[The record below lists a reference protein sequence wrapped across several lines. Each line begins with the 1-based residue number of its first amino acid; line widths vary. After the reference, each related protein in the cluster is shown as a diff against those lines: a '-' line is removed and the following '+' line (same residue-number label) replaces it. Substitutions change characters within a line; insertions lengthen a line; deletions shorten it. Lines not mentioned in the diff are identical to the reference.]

1 MPAGTDQSTQ
11 YSPTMGLLYIFNL
24 IVGTGA
30 LALPKAFQTAG
41 YALSILVLLISC
53 GVSYIAATFVV
64 ESLSVGNAVHVRK
77 RRQEVE
83 PASEF
88 DDVVITESGPSSF
101 EINEKI
107 EVSQMAL
114 MFLGRGGV
122 IFSYLALDIYLF
134 GDLAIYSTTVSKSMM
149 NMICATVNTSTVL
162 SGDPCRES
170 WPLMLDRFTVYR
182 LCVIFFVMVCTPMVI
197 IGITKTK
204 YLQLA
209 TTLSRWSAFTLMILL
224 ASAQMMAN
232 GAATIPPAANVH
244 GFGSLF
250 GVAVYA
256 FMCHHSIPSLVT
268 PMSSKSGVFGKLCCV
283 YLLVLCFYFTLSLTG
298 SFAFTHVQ
306 DVYTLNF
313 LHDEYTSIFYFFCDH
328 FLALFPV
335 FTLTTNYPIVGI
347 TLINNVRVLWDL
359 MAPAAESVTSEQESL
374 LEDEEEHDTR
384 TRRANRPLEVSDVVI
399 PVLVI
404 GLPTI
409 ISLITDDVLML
420 ATITGSYPGVGVQ
433 FLIPCLLVMRARTYA
448 KGVLNFPVP
457 KKFASPFQSKYWPYA
472 IFLWAAFAIAM
483 ATVNTLG
490 VRF

>member
-1 MPAGTDQSTQ
+1 MS
-11 YSPTMGLLYIFNL
+11 
-24 IVGTGA
+24 
-30 LALPKAFQTAG
+30 KAVF
-41 YALSILVLLISC
+41 
-53 GVSYIAATFVV
+53 SYIAATFVV

-77 RRQEVE
+77 RRQEAE

-162 SGDPCRES
+162 SADPCREI
-170 WPLMLDRFTVYR
+170 YR
-182 LCVIFFVMVCTPMVI
+182 LCVILFVMVCTPMVI

-224 ASAQMMAN
+224 ASTQMMAN
-232 GAATIPPAANVH
+232 GAATIPPAANIH

-268 PMSSKSGVFGKLCCV
+268 PMR
-283 YLLVLCFYFTLSLTG
+283 
-298 SFAFTHVQ
+298 A
-306 DVYTLNF
+306 
-313 LHDEYTSIFYFFCDH
+313 
-328 FLALFPV
+328 
-335 FTLTTNYPIVGI
+335 
-347 TLINNVRVLWDL
+347 
-359 MAPAAESVTSEQESL
+359 SEQESL

-399 PVLVI
+399 PVLVV

-409 ISLITDDVLML
+409 ISLLTDDVLML
-420 ATITGSYPGVGVQ
+420 ATVTGSYPGVGVQ

-472 IFLWAAFAIAM
+472 IFLWAAVAIAM

>member
-107 EVSQMAL
+107 EVAVQGNTICYLHSDC
-114 MFLGRGGV
+114 
-122 IFSYLALDIYLF
+122 IFSYL
-134 GDLAIYSTTVSKSMM
+134 
-149 NMICATVNTSTVL
+149 
-162 SGDPCRES
+162 
-170 WPLMLDRFTVYR
+170 
-182 LCVIFFVMVCTPMVI
+182 
-197 IGITKTK
+197 
-204 YLQLA
+204 
-209 TTLSRWSAFTLMILL
+209 AFTLMILL

-306 DVYTLNF
+306 
-313 LHDEYTSIFYFFCDH
+313 
-328 FLALFPV
+328 
-335 FTLTTNYPIVGI
+335 
-347 TLINNVRVLWDL
+347 
-359 MAPAAESVTSEQESL
+359 
-374 LEDEEEHDTR
+374 
-384 TRRANRPLEVSDVVI
+384 VSDVVI

>member
-1 MPAGTDQSTQ
+1 MPADIDRSTQ
-11 YSPTMGLLYIFNL
+11 YSPSIGLLYIFNL

-41 YALSILVLLISC
+41 YALSVLILLISC

-77 RRQEVE
+77 RRREAE

-88 DDVVITESGPSSF
+88 DDVVISESGPSSF

-107 EVSQMAL
+107 EVSQMAS

-122 IFSYLALDIYLF
+122 IFSYIALDVYLF

-149 NMICATVNTSTVL
+149 NMICASVNTSIVMPW
-162 SGDPCRES
+162 DPCRES
-170 WPLMLDRFTVYR
+170 WPDPLDRFTVYR
-182 LCVIFFVMVCTPMVI
+182 LCVFVFVAVCTPMI
-197 IGITKTK
+197 IMGITKTK

-209 TTLSRWSAFTLMILL
+209 TTLSRWSAFILMIFL
-224 ASAQMMAN
+224 ASAQIVSN
-232 GAATIPPAANVH
+232 GAATIPPAANIH

-268 PMSSKSGVFGKLCCV
+268 PMSSKSGIFGKLSCV

-298 SFAFTHVQ
+298 SFAFAHVQ

-313 LHDEYTSIFYFFCDH
+313 LHDDLTSVFYFICDH

-347 TLINNVRVLWDL
+347 TLINNIRVLRDL
-359 MAPAAESVTSEQESL
+359 ITPTDSLQSEEESL
-374 LEDEEEHDTR
+374 LEDDGEHDDR
-384 TRRANRPLEVSDVVI
+384 ARRSNRSLQVSDVLI
-399 PVLVI
+399 PFLVI
-404 GLPTI
+404 GFPTM
-409 ISLITDDVLML
+409 ISFFTDNVLML
-420 ATITGSYPGVGVQ
+420 ATVTGSYPGVGVQ

-448 KGVLNFPVP
+448 KSVLNFPVP
-457 KKFASPFQSKYWPYA
+457 KKFASPFQSNYWPYA
-472 IFLWAAFAIAM
+472 IFLWAAFAIIM